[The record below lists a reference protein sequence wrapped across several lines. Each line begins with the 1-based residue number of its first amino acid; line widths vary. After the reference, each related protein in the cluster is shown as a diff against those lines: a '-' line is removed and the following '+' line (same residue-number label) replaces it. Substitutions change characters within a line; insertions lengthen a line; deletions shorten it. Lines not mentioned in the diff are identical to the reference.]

1 MDVDGDGQVDLL
13 TEVCWGHSTNAAKRD
28 VGAASLSPTDFS
40 GDAWQ
45 GFYDGRALLADTAG
59 QGLTADQL
67 ATLKG
72 HRDLALSAWEAAIA
86 ASVIHYLNAVLQDM
100 HAMGTEDYSFND
112 HAKHWSEG
120 KGFALS
126 LQFSR
131 LSPLSDADFATLHD
145 LLGTAP
151 VLEGG
156 AAADAYAQDLRD
168 ARTLLAEA
176 YGFAPEN
183 LGGDDGTGGW

>member
-1 MDVDGDGQVDLL
+1 
-13 TEVCWGHSTNAAKRD
+13 
-28 VGAASLSPTDFS
+28 
-40 GDAWQ
+40 
-45 GFYDGRALLADTAG
+45 
-59 QGLTADQL
+59 
-67 ATLKG
+67 LKG

-86 ASVIHYLNAVLQDM
+86 ASVIHYVNAVLQDM
-100 HAMGTEDYSFND
+100 SAMGTEDYSFAD

-126 LQFSR
+126 LQFNR

-151 VLEGG
+151 VLVGG
-156 AAADAYAQDLRD
+156 AAAEAYAQDLRD
-168 ARTLLAEA
+168 ARALLAEA